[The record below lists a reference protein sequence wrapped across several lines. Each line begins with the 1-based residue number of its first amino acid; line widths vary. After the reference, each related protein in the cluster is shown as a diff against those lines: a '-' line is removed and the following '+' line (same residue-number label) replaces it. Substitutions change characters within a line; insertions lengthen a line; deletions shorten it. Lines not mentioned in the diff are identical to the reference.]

1 MSTAT
6 ATPDSIETVLVS
18 LPAHQREILAWW
30 YAHMRNN
37 ALSLNDLAR
46 RTGVSSS
53 ALSTAFNGKY
63 GAKLDSL
70 CKTLEAAKANLHQSS
85 ANPHFIVTALAR
97 QVWELLDETRALATV
112 MFLWGVKGIGKTEVA
127 QEYKRKDHVR
137 TSYHR
142 CSPGITRDQF
152 ATSLAS
158 SVGVDN
164 RGNHM
169 ALRDRIV
176 AKLSLG
182 QRELILDEFHE
193 IFIGKIH
200 DRPNPHAVLICEY
213 LREIYDLAQ
222 CGFAIFGTKAL
233 VTNFNSSIFQ
243 AALEQLLDRGLPPVE
258 LPAKPTKAD
267 AGAFIRHYGLDPA
280 QLLTTEQEAGEII
293 NKITTASGLR
303 KLTLHLRGGA
313 IQASKA
319 KEDYAWKHF
328 LAAYKRLASITS
340 SQTTALAK

>member
-6 ATPDSIETVLVS
+6 PDTIEDKLHL

-30 YAHMRNN
+30 HAHMRNN

-63 GAKLDSL
+63 GAKLDGL

-85 ANPHFIVTALAR
+85 ANPHFIVTALAK
-97 QVWELLDETRALATV
+97 QVWELLDETRSLATV
-112 MFLWGVKGIGKTEVA
+112 MFLWGNKGIGKTEVA
-127 QEYKRKDHVR
+127 MEYKRKDHVR
-137 TSYHR
+137 TCYHR

-152 ATSLAS
+152 ATSLATS
-158 SVGVDN
+158 IGVDA

-169 ALRDRIV
+169 ALRDRMV
-176 AKLSLG
+176 AKLGLG

-200 DRPNPHAVLICEY
+200 GQPNPHAVLICEY

-222 CGFAIFGTKAL
+222 CGLSIFGTKAL
-233 VTNFNSSIFQ
+233 VTNFKSAVFE

-267 AGAFIRHYGLDPA
+267 AAAFVRHYGLDPA
-280 QLLTTEQEAGEII
+280 ELVTTEPEAGEII
-293 NKITTASGLR
+293 KRITEASGLR

-319 KEDYAWKHF
+319 DEPYAWKHF